1 VQTKP
6 TVRNTKVSEYQLFVK
21 EHFQRV
27 KKENFGTPHGGIMEI
42 LGREY
47 REQKAKGAAVAGLD
61 GSADVDEMVK
71 VMEVITL
78 DD

>member
-1 VQTKP
+1 
-6 TVRNTKVSEYQLFVK
+6 VRNTKVSEYQLFVK

-27 KKENFGTPHGGIMEI
+27 KKENVGASHGGVMEI

-47 REQKAKGAAVAGLD
+47 REQKGKGKPALGGLD
-61 GSADVDEMVK
+61 GSADIDDMVK
-71 VMEVITL
+71 VLEIITL